1 MIKSAQIFILQPSV
15 VGGLWGG
22 LFKDN
27 ISTML
32 TTMVHSVLVF
42 QGQVF
47 IWFSASV
54 LFLVFSGLKMLML
67 DSIKIL

>member
-1 MIKSAQIFILQPSV
+1 MIKSAQIFILQPSM

-22 LFKDN
+22 LFKKN

-32 TTMVHSVLVF
+32 TMMVHSVLVF

-47 IWFSASV
+47 I
-54 LFLVFSGLKMLML
+54 
-67 DSIKIL
+67 